1 MVDLSLLTAPA
12 ILMTASSRLKT
23 KENPKFQLKLFLY
36 MLVSFL
42 PALLASLL
50 LCHVGQQF
58 KIQPA
63 T

>member
-1 MVDLSLLTAPA
+1 
-12 ILMTASSRLKT
+12 MTASSRLKT

-36 MLVSFL
+36 MFVSFL